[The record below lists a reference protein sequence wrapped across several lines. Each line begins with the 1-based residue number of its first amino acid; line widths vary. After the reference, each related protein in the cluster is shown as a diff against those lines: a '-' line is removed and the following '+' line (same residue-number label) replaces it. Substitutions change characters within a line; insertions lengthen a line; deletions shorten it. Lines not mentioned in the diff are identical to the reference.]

1 MRERTRKRCVPYT
14 TREER
19 AVFPPMTGSQNQQ
32 GSHRG
37 IRRIALVGLGLV
49 GASFAAALRAVQP
62 DIEVFGVDVDAHTR
76 TSAQERGW
84 TNGAAAPDDPA
95 FERFVRDECDLVVLA
110 VPVGVVEDYFKLL
123 AAWDYRGIVTDT
135 ASTKAGIARSA
146 AALLPYPQNYVPGH
160 PMAGS
165 EVNGIDGA
173 RADLFQGAHW
183 ILCPDAATPAEHF
196 PRLHELVTS
205 LGARVI
211 ALPREDHDQAVAVV
225 SHVPHIMAS
234 SLVQLACRHADDQ
247 QALMRLAAGGF
258 KDSTRIAAGSPE
270 LWCGIAFD
278 NADALAAGLC
288 EMQGIIASFEDALA
302 AGDRPRMTAL
312 LAESA
317 EARRA
322 LPAAWV
328 PSTEKLLEVRIPME
342 DRTGVVAE
350 VTTIASS
357 VGCNIQSIEID
368 HITADSAVLSLV
380 LTDEGDVGQLS
391 SQLINAGF
399 SVSFSPLSA
408 KEHTHVA

>member
-1 MRERTRKRCVPYT
+1 MI
-14 TREER
+14 
-19 AVFPPMTGSQNQQ
+19 GSRQQN
-32 GSHRG
+32 HAAF
-37 IRRIALVGLGLV
+37 RRIAVVGLGLI
-49 GASFAAALRAVQP
+49 GASFAAAVREAQP
-62 DIEVFGVDVDAHTR
+62 GVDVFGVDVDLDTR
-76 TSAQERGW
+76 AAAQRRGW
-84 TNGAAAPDDPA
+84 ASDVGAPDAAAFEDFVKDD
-95 FERFVRDECDLVVLA
+95 CDLVVLA
-110 VPVGVVEDYFKLL
+110 VPVGAVEGYFKCL
-123 AAWDYRGIVTDT
+123 AAWDYRGIITDT
-135 ASTKAGIARSA
+135 ASTKAGVARA
-146 AALLPYPQNYVPGH
+146 AADVLPYPHNYVPGH

-234 SLVQLACRHADDQ
+234 SLVLLACRHADDQ

-270 LWCGIAFD
+270 LWCGIVFD
-278 NADALAAGLC
+278 NAEALAQGLA
-288 EMQGIIASFEDALA
+288 EMQGIIASFEEALA
-302 AGDRPRMTAL
+302 ASDRARMTTL
-312 LAESA
+312 LAEAA
-317 EARRA
+317 EARNA
-322 LPAAWV
+322 LPVTWV

-350 VTTIASS
+350 VTTITSS

-391 SQLINAGF
+391 SQLIDAGF

-408 KEHTHVA
+408 KEYTHVT